1 MSVIDFAITEVQTA
15 GGVPV
20 ITPAPQRPLHRLAE
34 VRHRQGISRRK
45 VARRLNIDVAT
56 VKHQEQPTTDM
67 PLSALYAWQE
77 VLDAPIAELLVD
89 SDEPLSAPILRRAQM
104 VRLMKTAGAILERAQ
119 QLSIRRMAQ
128 MLIDQLCA
136 VMPELKMVGPWHA
149 VGHRRTSD
157 ELGQAAY
164 RRISTEGFGRPV
176 D

>member
-1 MSVIDFAITEVQTA
+1 MPVIDSATTEVQTA

-20 ITPAPQRPLHRLAE
+20 IVPAPQRPLHRLAE

-67 PLSALYAWQE
+67 PLSVLYAWQE
-77 VLDAPIAELLVD
+77 VFDTPIAELLVE
-89 SDEPLSAPILRRAQM
+89 SGESLSAPVLKRAQM
-104 VRLMKTAGAILERAQ
+104 VRLMKTAQAILERAQ
-119 QLSIRRMAQ
+119 QLHIRRTAQ
-128 MLIDQLCA
+128 MLIDQLSE
-136 VMPELKMVGPWHA
+136 VMPELETVSPWHA

-157 ELGQAAY
+157 ELGQAAC
-164 RRISTEGFGRPV
+164 RHIPTDAFGRLV